1 VCNLASIALPK
12 FLNTP
17 SGKTKSR
24 DKSVRSFDFDKLYEV
39 SYQVTVNLNRVI
51 DVNWYPTPE
60 TKNSNL
66 KHRPIG
72 IGVQG
77 LADLYAMLAL
87 PFEDDL
93 AKKLNEDIFETIY
106 FAAMT
111 ASKDMAKKLYKDEL
125 KRLKEVGSNLTVDK
139 TFGAYSTFEGSPLS
153 EGVFQFDMWGVK
165 SNELSGRWDWD
176 SLRREVM
183 TYGVTNSLLLAPMPT
198 ASTAQILGN
207 NECFEPF
214 TSNIYKRNVLSG
226 EFVIVNKHLVL
237 DLIDL
242 GLWND
247 EIRVMMIKENGSI
260 QNIPQIPVNLK
271 EIYKTVWEMKSANLI
286 DMAADRGKF
295 ICQSQSMNLFMR
307 DANVAKLNKALF
319 YGWKK
324 GLKTGMYYLRSNS
337 KTQARQSLGVD
348 DTIVKEIPNIDVQ
361 IPKPI
366 NITLS
371 NAEIE
376 AMNGLTCSLD
386 NPDDCIACGS

>member
-1 VCNLASIALPK
+1 
-12 FLNTP
+12 
-17 SGKTKSR
+17 
-24 DKSVRSFDFDKLYEV
+24 
-39 SYQVTVNLNRVI
+39 
-51 DVNWYPTPE
+51 
-60 TKNSNL
+60 
-66 KHRPIG
+66 
-72 IGVQG
+72 
-77 LADLYAMLAL
+77 MMAL

-93 AKKLNEDIFETIY
+93 AKKLNNDIFETIY
-106 FAAMT
+106 FASMT
-111 ASKDMAKKLYKDEL
+111 ASKDMAKRQYRAEV
-125 KRLKEVGSNLTVDK
+125 KRLKEQDSILVVDK
-139 TFGAYSTFEGSPLS
+139 TFGAYSSFNGSPLS
-153 EGVFQFDMWGVK
+153 EGIFQFDMWGFK
-165 SNELSGRWDWD
+165 SDELSGRWDWD
-176 SLRREVM
+176 SLKKEVM
-183 TYGVTNSLLLAPMPT
+183 IYGVTNSLLLAPMPT

-226 EFVIVNKHLVL
+226 EFVMVNKHLVL

-242 GLWND
+242 NLWND
-247 EIRVMMIKENGSI
+247 EIRLLMIKENGSI
-260 QNIPQIPVNLK
+260 QNIVQIPDSLK
-271 EIYKTVWEMKSANLI
+271 EVYKTVWEMKSANLI

-348 DTIVKEIPNIDVQ
+348 DSIITEIPKIETT

-366 NITLS
+366 NS
-371 NAEIE
+371 SMSAEEIE
-376 AMNGLTCSLD
+376 AMNGLTCSID

>member
-1 VCNLASIALPK
+1 
-12 FLNTP
+12 
-17 SGKTKSR
+17 
-24 DKSVRSFDFDKLYEV
+24 
-39 SYQVTVNLNRVI
+39 
-51 DVNWYPTPE
+51 
-60 TKNSNL
+60 
-66 KHRPIG
+66 
-72 IGVQG
+72 
-77 LADLYAMLAL
+77 
-87 PFEDDL
+87 
-93 AKKLNEDIFETIY
+93 
-106 FAAMT
+106 
-111 ASKDMAKKLYKDEL
+111 
-125 KRLKEVGSNLTVDK
+125 
-139 TFGAYSTFEGSPLS
+139 
-153 EGVFQFDMWGVK
+153 MWGVN

-176 SLRREVM
+176 SLRKEVVKH
-183 TYGVTNSLLLAPMPT
+183 GVTNSLLLAPMPT

-247 EIRVMMIKENGSI
+247 EIRLMMIKENGSI
-260 QNIPQIPVNLK
+260 QNIPQIPTNIK
-271 EIYKTVWEMKSANLI
+271 EVYKTVWEMKLANLI
-286 DMAADRGKF
+286 DMAAERGKF

-348 DTIVKEIPNIDVQ
+348 DTIVTEIPKVEVQ
-361 IPKPI
+361 TPKPI
-366 NITLS
+366 NTTLS